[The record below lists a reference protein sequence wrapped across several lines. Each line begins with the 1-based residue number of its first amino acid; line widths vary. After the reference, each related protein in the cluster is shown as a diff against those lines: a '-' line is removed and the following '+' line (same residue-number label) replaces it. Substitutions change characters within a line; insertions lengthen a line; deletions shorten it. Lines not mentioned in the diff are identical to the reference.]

1 MSIAS
6 GISEKGNPHNGAEA
20 AKATT
25 ASNSSTS
32 SCPRTAGAATVAK
45 MVGGY
50 QSGEKGHPPNGSE
63 AAEAATASNHPIQA
77 PQVAKLVGASQ
88 CGEKGHPPNGSEAA
102 KAAKASN
109 SSNPSCPSA
118 GAAPVAKM
126 VGASGYDENGHPPN
140 GPDAAKAAAASN
152 SANLSCLRE
161 GLAAHTI
168 ECSQTAEAA
177 TVAKMV
183 RGSEYG
189 EKGHL
194 PNGRDAAEA
203 AAAITSANPGCLKQL
218 MMSRYQVLQNYVED
232 DESIAAFEQAEEQE
246 YEEAVDPIWAIRARD
261 QEQHPEDYHYEDLS
275 AEEAEVESQLR
286 QGAEDRAEEVLAED
300 DPEQYEDRQSAE
312 GDAEPA
318 SQADDE
324 DDPRSECSS
333 LDVQAGTPQM
343 FDGDCEH
350 ASSFL
355 DSWDRWSAQLSPCF
369 TQYQRTTLFLSL
381 FQDPVDQWAE
391 ERLENIEEWRAVENM
406 DDMDEALVE
415 DTIGRFLQEFM
426 PRKESAAEYA
436 DANGSE
442 EDPDDASSVD
452 HEEDSSWEVSPS
464 PSLCYPDNRA
474 SEDEPD
480 EAEEYVEEPRGN
492 AREQYGCQ
500 DRVTTRD
507 EEYVE
512 DDLVDEYSPDT
523 DAEKRVPPVP
533 RKKKTR
539 AVKQKKPV
547 KKVKIAAKDSAL
559 PAKSPPTTSW
569 EKKFTAKFG
578 KGRLEDLRNAGV
590 PDYMI
595 EADLHE
601 DAPLTTQDT
610 VKELQDLFVSRPDLR
625 GDIMDEMQR
634 PAATTASWNGP
645 NTFDTA
651 PVQVQE
657 AAPADPTPSSWGSQE
672 ANAAQEAQAAENTGW
687 FAYTSNPDAMDTT
700 AGRGRARAEAKC
712 HHCWQT
718 GHTRRNCPNRDQPR
732 NRERSWIEESND
744 DDEPRAVRLPQAEP
758 RGRIPQA
765 ATRGR
770 SPTVKPVHG
779 SNVATYAPTTRYS
792 PSRLELPTPPRR
804 AATPL
809 PSPLPITGFRSNTPF
824 TAIQHPSPTSPM
836 TDEEFADRLAEMEIR
851 RARAVKTQDWKAVQD
866 LDFKANLAMAK
877 KPPTL
882 EEIEEELQK
891 TETRLARALING
903 TATDIRRLDCAANR
917 MAEEVMKRDID
928 YSPTHAHHR
937 QRPLTAWALFQKRG

>member
-1 MSIAS
+1 
-6 GISEKGNPHNGAEA
+6 
-20 AKATT
+20 
-25 ASNSSTS
+25 
-32 SCPRTAGAATVAK
+32 
-45 MVGGY
+45 
-50 QSGEKGHPPNGSE
+50 
-63 AAEAATASNHPIQA
+63 
-77 PQVAKLVGASQ
+77 
-88 CGEKGHPPNGSEAA
+88 
-102 KAAKASN
+102 
-109 SSNPSCPSA
+109 
-118 GAAPVAKM
+118 
-126 VGASGYDENGHPPN
+126 
-140 GPDAAKAAAASN
+140 
-152 SANLSCLRE
+152 
-161 GLAAHTI
+161 
-168 ECSQTAEAA
+168 
-177 TVAKMV
+177 
-183 RGSEYG
+183 
-189 EKGHL
+189 
-194 PNGRDAAEA
+194 
-203 AAAITSANPGCLKQL
+203 
-218 MMSRYQVLQNYVED
+218 MSRYQMLQNYVND
-232 DESIAAFEQAEEQE
+232 DESIAAYEDERAEE
-246 YEEAVDPIWAIRARD
+246 YEEAVDPIWAICARD
-261 QEQHPEDYHYEDLS
+261 QEQHPEDYHHEDLS

-324 DDPRSECSS
+324 DYDDPRSECSS
-333 LDVQAGTPQM
+333 LEVQAGTPQM

-369 TQYQRTTLFLSL
+369 TQYQRATLFLSL

-415 DTIGRFLQEFM
+415 DTIGRFLQEFI
-426 PRKESAAEYA
+426 PREESAAEYA

-442 EDPDDASSVD
+442 EDPDNASSVD
-452 HEEDSSWEVSPS
+452 HEEDSSWEASPS
-464 PSLCYPDNRA
+464 PSLCYPDDQA

-480 EAEEYVEEPRGN
+480 EAEEYVEKPRGD

-512 DDLVDEYSPDT
+512 DDLVDEYYYSSDAN
-523 DAEKRVPPVP
+523 AEKRVPPVP

-539 AVKQKKPV
+539 AVKQKPVKV
-547 KKVKIAAKDSAL
+547 KKVKIAAKDSEL
-559 PAKSPPTTSW
+559 PPAKSPPTTSW
-569 EKKFTAKFG
+569 EKKFITKFG

-610 VKELQDLFVSRPDLR
+610 VKELQDLFMSRPDLR

-634 PAATTASWNGP
+634 PAATTTSWRGP
-645 NTFDTA
+645 NTFNTA

-700 AGRGRARAEAKC
+700 AGRVRARAEAKC

-744 DDEPRAVRLPQAEP
+744 DDEPRAVRMPQAEP
-758 RGRIPQA
+758 RGRTPQA
-765 ATRGR
+765 APRGR

-792 PSRLELPTPPRR
+792 PSNLERPLPTPQRR

-809 PSPLPITGFRSNTPF
+809 PSPISDTGYRSQQPF
-824 TAIQHPSPTSPM
+824 PSIQHPAPPRSPM

-851 RARAVKTQDWKAVQD
+851 RARAVKAQDWKAVQD
-866 LDFKANLAMAK
+866 LDFKANLAMAVRATLKK

-882 EEIEEELQK
+882 DEIEEELQK
-891 TETRLARALING
+891 TEARLARALING

-917 MAEEVMKRDID
+917 MAEEVMKRDVD
-928 YSPTHAHHR
+928 YCPAMLTTANILVQRGRCSRKEGNVTVSPSTVPRSPAKTPKNTAIR
-937 QRPLTAWALFQKRG
+937 RSPSDIAEEETQVMRLVAESTRPTKAESRDYFITTMEALRDSWK

>member
-1 MSIAS
+1 
-6 GISEKGNPHNGAEA
+6 
-20 AKATT
+20 
-25 ASNSSTS
+25 
-32 SCPRTAGAATVAK
+32 
-45 MVGGY
+45 
-50 QSGEKGHPPNGSE
+50 
-63 AAEAATASNHPIQA
+63 
-77 PQVAKLVGASQ
+77 
-88 CGEKGHPPNGSEAA
+88 
-102 KAAKASN
+102 
-109 SSNPSCPSA
+109 
-118 GAAPVAKM
+118 
-126 VGASGYDENGHPPN
+126 
-140 GPDAAKAAAASN
+140 
-152 SANLSCLRE
+152 
-161 GLAAHTI
+161 
-168 ECSQTAEAA
+168 
-177 TVAKMV
+177 
-183 RGSEYG
+183 
-189 EKGHL
+189 
-194 PNGRDAAEA
+194 
-203 AAAITSANPGCLKQL
+203 
-218 MMSRYQVLQNYVED
+218 MSRYQALQNYVND
-232 DESIAAFEQAEEQE
+232 DESIAAYEDERAEQNEE
-246 YEEAVDPIWAIRARD
+246 YEEAVDPIWAICARD

-369 TQYQRTTLFLSL
+369 TQYQRATLFLSL

-426 PRKESAAEYA
+426 PREESAAEYA
-436 DANGSE
+436 DANGLE

-464 PSLCYPDNRA
+464 PSLCYPDDQA

-480 EAEEYVEEPRGN
+480 EAEEYVEKPRGD
-492 AREQYGCQ
+492 AREQYDCQ

-507 EEYVE
+507 EEYVK
-512 DDLVDEYSPDT
+512 DDLVDEYYYSPDAN
-523 DAEKRVPPVP
+523 AEKRVPPVP

-539 AVKQKKPV
+539 AVKQKKPA
-547 KKVKIAAKDSAL
+547 KVKIAAKDSAL

-569 EKKFTAKFG
+569 ETKFITKFG

-610 VKELQDLFVSRPDLR
+610 VQELQDLFMSRPDLR

-645 NTFDTA
+645 NTFDTT

-657 AAPADPTPSSWGSQE
+657 ATPVDRTPSSWGSQE

-732 NRERSWIEESND
+732 NRERSWIEENNNED
-744 DDEPRAVRLPQAEP
+744 DTPQAVSP
-758 RGRIPQA
+758 RA

-792 PSRLELPTPPRR
+792 PSNLEQPLPTPPRR

-809 PSPLPITGFRSNTPF
+809 PSPLPTTGFRSNTPF
-824 TAIQHPSPTSPM
+824 TAIQHPVPPRSPM

-851 RARAVKTQDWKAVQD
+851 RARAVKAQDWKAVQD
-866 LDFKANLAMAK
+866 LDFKANLAKAVRATLKK

-928 YSPTHAHHR
+928 YCPAMLTTANVLLQRGRCSRKEGNVTVSHPTVPRLPAKTQKNAAIRRSPSD
-937 QRPLTAWALFQKRG
+937 TAEEETQVMRLVAESAQITKAESRDYYYHPGSAQKPWE